1 MAQLVRRTSVDRHPA
16 ARPNPDR
23 GWFKSSRSSDNA
35 ACVEVR
41 FVGGTVDVRD
51 TKDRT
56 GPVLAFDGHSWVSFV
71 AGLKADSTS

>member
-1 MAQLVRRTSVDRHPA
+1 M
-16 ARPNPDR
+16 ARPTPDR

-41 FVGGTVDVRD
+41 FVGGAVDVRD

-56 GPVLAFDGHSWVSFV
+56 GPMLSFDGRSWATFLT
-71 AGLKADSTS
+71 GLKAGSAS

>member
-1 MAQLVRRTSVDRHPA
+1 MV
-16 ARPNPDR
+16 ARPALGG

-41 FVGGTVDVRD
+41 FAGGAVDVRD

-56 GPVLAFDGHSWVSFV
+56 GPTLAFDSRSWASFLT
-71 AGLKADSTS
+71 GLKAASDR

>member
-1 MAQLVRRTSVDRHPA
+1 MVALAT
-16 ARPNPDR
+16 PDR
-23 GWFKSSRSSDNA
+23 SWFKSSRSSDNA

-56 GPVLAFDGHSWVSFV
+56 GPMLAFDSRSWASFLV
-71 AGLKADSTS
+71 GLKTEASR